1 MKHLKHIL
9 FCLAL
14 FTLITACGDDV
25 PKPNPPVVI
34 KEGFNFSQATPNADQ
49 PLTITF
55 KAGINTPLYF
65 YGGDVYLHT
74 GIIVD
79 GEWTNVPA
87 EWSQNIDKCKM
98 TRTEN
103 NVWTITL
110 SPSIRAW
117 FNSGTTA
124 ITRLGFVIRS
134 ADGTKKGI
142 AEDFF
147 VNVTDDQY
155 KPFTPAAIQY
165 APLPANVKEGINIVN
180 NTTVTLVLYDKD
192 NMGNH
197 KDFAYVVGDFNA
209 WTLANDATSQMK
221 RDDASGCWWITLS
234 GLDATKE
241 YAFQYYVGMK
251 NQTPIRVADA
261 YATKILDPQH
271 DPYIPASTYAENK
284 TYPSSGV
291 GIVSVFKIQQES
303 YTWQVPNFQ
312 LPAKDNLI
320 IYEMLLRDFSTTG
333 DINGAIQKLDY
344 LKSLGINAIE
354 LMPIQ
359 EFDGNDSWGY
369 NPSFFF
375 AMDKAYG
382 TTAMYKRFID
392 ECHKR
397 GMAVILD
404 VVYNHATGNSPFAK
418 MWWDSANNRPAS
430 NNPYFNVSAPHPY
443 SVFEDFNH
451 EKPIVRNFVKRNL
464 EFLLK
469 EFNIDGFRFDLAK
482 GLTQNAHGNPTS
494 DNGAYDASRVA
505 ILKEYANAVKA
516 VKPNA
521 YVIFELFADDR
532 EETEYGNAGI
542 MVWRNMNHSY
552 NQAAMG
558 YSSESDFNGMYYT
571 TSSRPVNSLVGYMES
586 HDEERAAYKQSQWG
600 NGWIKTNLTQQ
611 MKQLET
617 NTAFFLTVPGPKM
630 IWQFGE
636 MGYDISIDYNGRT
649 GKKPLHWEYL
659 DNASRARLK
668 DTYAQLIQF
677 RMKNADMFSSSATL
691 TWKVGVSD
699 WANGRFLTLSNASGT
714 KKVVVIGNFSNSDIT
729 ASTTFPFTGTW
740 YNALNTSEKWEVTSL
755 TMDVTVPAN
764 SFKMYS
770 SFQ

>member
-1 MKHLKHIL
+1 MKHIKHIL

-14 FTLITACGDDV
+14 LTFITACRDGNLPAPEPV
-25 PKPNPPVVI
+25 KPI
-34 KEGFNFSQATPNADQ
+34 KEGFNFSQAHPNADQ

-65 YGGDVYLHT
+65 YEGDVYLHA
-74 GIIVD
+74 GIVVD
-79 GEWTNVPA
+79 GVWMHVPA
-87 EWSQNIDKCKM
+87 EWNQNIDKCKM

-134 ADGTKKGI
+134 ADGKKKGI
-142 AEDFF
+142 ADDFF

-155 KPFTPAAIQY
+155 KPFTPAAIRY
-165 APLPANVKEGINIVN
+165 APLPPNVKEGINIVN

-197 KDFAYVVGDFNA
+197 KDFAHVVGDFNA
-209 WTLANDATSQMK
+209 WTLANDATSQMN
-221 RDDASGCWWITLS
+221 RDDASDCWWITLS

-251 NQTPIRVADA
+251 NQTPVRVADA
-261 YATKILDPQH
+261 YATKILDPQN
-271 DPYIPASTYAENK
+271 DPYIPASTYEDNK
-284 TYPSSGV
+284 TYPSGGV
-291 GIVSVFKIQQES
+291 GIVSVFKIQKDNYS
-303 YTWQVPNFQ
+303 WQYPNFAV
-312 LPAKDNLI
+312 PTKDNLV
-320 IYEMLLRDFSTTG
+320 IYEMLLRDFTTTG
-333 DINGAIQKLDY
+333 DIAGAMQRLDY
-344 LKSLGINAIE
+344 LKSLGVNAIE
-354 LMPIQ
+354 WMPVQ

-382 TTAMYKRFID
+382 TTQMYKQFID
-392 ECHKR
+392 ACHAR

-430 NNPYFNVSAPHPY
+430 NNPYFNTKAPHPY

-451 EKPIVRNFVKRNL
+451 ESPVVRNFVKRNL

-469 EFNIDGFRFDLAK
+469 EFNVDGFRFDLAK
-482 GLTQNAHGNPTS
+482 GFTQKSSTEATASN
-494 DNGAYDASRVA
+494 YDASRVA
-505 ILKEYANAVKA
+505 ILKEYANAIKA

-542 MVWRNMNHSY
+542 MVWRKMNNNY
-552 NQAAMG
+552 NQSAMG
-558 YSSESDFNGMYYT
+558 YVDNSDFNGTYYT
-571 TSSRPVNSLVGYMES
+571 TSSRPANSLVSYMES
-586 HDEERAAYKQSQWG
+586 HDEERAAYKQVTWG
-600 NGWIKTNLTQQ
+600 NGWIKTDLSKRMQ
-611 MKQLET
+611 QLEA
-617 NTAFFLTVPGPKM
+617 NAAFFFTVPGPKM

-636 MGYDISIDYNGRT
+636 MGYDISIDYNGRV

-659 DNASRARLK
+659 DIASRAQLK
-668 DTYAQLIQF
+668 DTYSKLINF
-677 RMKNADMFSSSATL
+677 RMKNADMFTSSASL
-691 TWKVGVSD
+691 SWKVSTTD
-699 WANGRFLTLSNASGT
+699 WNNGRSLVLTNASGT
-714 KKVVVIGNFSNSDIT
+714 KKAVVVGNFKNEATDVVANFQS
-729 ASTTFPFTGTW
+729 TGTW
-740 YNALNTSEKWEVTSL
+740 YNVMNPAETINVTGSS
-755 TMDVTVPAN
+755 MNISVPAN

-770 SFQ
+770 NFK